1 MRVTNVVFSKLCP
14 VSKGVCA
21 EASIVLDD
29 EVCIHK
35 VKVIQGDKGLFIAF
49 PTMGKVETSS
59 ECKRF
64 FDVAHP
70 TTNKLR
76 IEIQDELL
84 SRYQSELNKGK
95 KSTSV

>member
-35 VKVIQGDKGLFIAF
+35 VKVIQGDKGLLIAF
-49 PTMGKVETSS
+49 PPMRLNDFLMLQIQLQISLELKYRMKSFLDTKVS
-59 ECKRF
+59 
-64 FDVAHP
+64 
-70 TTNKLR
+70 
-76 IEIQDELL
+76 
-84 SRYQSELNKGK
+84 
-95 KSTSV
+95 